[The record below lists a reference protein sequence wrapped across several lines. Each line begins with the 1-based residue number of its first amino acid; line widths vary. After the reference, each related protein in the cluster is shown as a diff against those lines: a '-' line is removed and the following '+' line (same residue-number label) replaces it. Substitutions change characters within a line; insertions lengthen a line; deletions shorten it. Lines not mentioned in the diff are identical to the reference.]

1 MVGLYHYLKGVIGI
15 SRPPWALY
23 LSYCYF
29 LIPFTM
35 VNQNNVYSIFLAFI
49 TMFFFFLGHFSINAI
64 FDRDVDSVNPRKNE
78 LNSWTDSLDFQKN
91 WVWVMIGIFWILSLL
106 GALLHTILFESDFT
120 LIFIIIAIILAI
132 AYSTPPLQ
140 IKGRAPLDLLVNQLS
155 FGVIGPLFV
164 LESLGGGLQT
174 IPIEWIISL
183 LIFSIS
189 TLTIVVLPTVIMDTS
204 VDKEYGYNTFSVKYG
219 IKRTIQTITLFFGIQ
234 LVPILLFSVI
244 AIREENLVFLIIMI
258 ALVYGE
264 GSYVI
269 YLWYRPTEYH
279 AELIATLF
287 SSSLFTAGI
296 ILLVFIHLIPILPLF
311 LGFFL
316 AFKLKSLIS
325 LF

>member
-1 MVGLYHYLKGVIGI
+1 
-15 SRPPWALY
+15 
-23 LSYCYF
+23 
-29 LIPFTM
+29 
-35 VNQNNVYSIFLAFI
+35 
-49 TMFFFFLGHFSINAI
+49 
-64 FDRDVDSVNPRKNE
+64 
-78 LNSWTDSLDFQKN
+78 
-91 WVWVMIGIFWILSLL
+91 MIGIFWILSLL
-106 GALLHTILFESDFT
+106 GAFLHSILFKSAFT

-164 LESLGGGLQT
+164 LESLRGGLQT
-174 IPIEWIISL
+174 IPIEWIIIL

-189 TLTIVVLPTVIMDTS
+189 TLTIVVLPTIMMDTS

-219 IKRTIQTITLFFGIQ
+219 LKRTIQTITLFFGIQ
-234 LVPILLFSVI
+234 FVPILLFSVI
-244 AIREENLVFLIIMI
+244 AIREENLVFLIMMI

-311 LGFFL
+311 LGFF
-316 AFKLKSLIS
+316 FS
-325 LF
+325 F